1 VQALLDE
8 QAPAM
13 DPATADSA
21 IFYSISNCQRGLGG
35 VSFGNFLIK
44 RVVDALKRDLPKL
57 ETFATL
63 SPMPGFRAW
72 LDPLLAKPGEDLLT
86 PREAGELAAAAGGG
100 ERSGGAAMAALLER
114 PDWPQDAAAAAALRA
129 PLLRLGA
136 RYLLRESRDGRA
148 RDRVCHFHLSN
159 GARVGRV
166 NWLGDVSPSG
176 LAQSAGLMVN
186 YHYKLDE
193 IEANHE
199 AYTGAGAIVAA
210 NAVLRLLKP

>member
-1 VQALLDE
+1 
-8 QAPAM
+8 M

-72 LDPLLAKPGEDLLT
+72 LDPLLTSSGLAKSGEDPLT

-136 RYLLRESRDGRA
+136 RYLLRERRDGRA

-199 AYTGAGAIVAA
+199 AYTGAGTIVAA